1 MTGLAAAVA
10 PQIDGDAIRALSA
23 KPVMD
28 ALEARLAAGF
38 PDTPPRSHVDTG
50 HGVLLTMPSTAAWAA
65 GVKVVT
71 VAPENPRRG
80 LPAIQGAFV
89 LFDAET
95 SAAVAILDA
104 AALTELRT
112 AALTALVTRAV
123 APPDP
128 SRLVLF
134 GAGAQARA
142 HLDALL
148 DVYALE
154 RVDVVDRV
162 RERAEALAERARAA
176 GVDAAAAGPEVVA
189 AADLVCTCTTSDSP
203 LFDGALLR
211 SGAHVNAIGAFQ
223 PHARELDDATVRR
236 ARIVVET
243 RAVAFAEAGDLLIP
257 LQAGVIE
264 PERIVAEVPE
274 VLVGGLPD
282 GEGDITIYKA
292 VGHAY
297 EDLIVAAAVM
307 EELAVSRPAA

>member
-1 MTGLAAAVA
+1 VTGVDAAVP
-10 PQIDGDAIRALSA
+10 PQIDGDSIRGLSA

-38 PDTPPRSHVDTG
+38 PDTPPRSHLDTA

-71 VAPENPRRG
+71 VAPENPQRG
-80 LPAIQGAFV
+80 LPAIQGSFV
-89 LFDAET
+89 LFDADT
-95 SAAVAILDA
+95 SAPVAILDA

-112 AALTALVTRAV
+112 AALTALVTRVV
-123 APPDP
+123 APPDA

-148 DVYALE
+148 GVYELE

-162 RERAEALAERARAA
+162 RERAEALADRARAA
-176 GVDAAAAGPEVVA
+176 GVDAAVAGPDAVA
-189 AADLVCTCTTSDSP
+189 VADLVCTCTTSDSP

-223 PHARELDDATVRR
+223 PHSRELDDATIRR

-243 RAVAFAEAGDLLIP
+243 RAVALAEAGDLLIP
-257 LQAGVIE
+257 LRAGVIA

-274 VLVGGLPD
+274 LLVDGLPD
-282 GEGDITIYKA
+282 GDGDVTVYKA

-297 EDLIVAAAVM
+297 EDLVVAAAVM
-307 EELAVSRPAA
+307 EALALSGPAA